1 MPPLPFAPNLSRHP
15 AQPHGCVQHAL
26 DCHEPLHVLALSPPP
41 STPWRPPSPPPSQ
54 PSRPSFST
62 ALAAFAASFSA
73 ALIAFSAS
81 FAAAFASL
89 SACFSAARST
99 FSARLITAVSLIQIG
114 QWYGKHAKYDPSAKK
129 EPFRPVVKFRNL
141 DEAVLKAAQS
151 GRKDDDEA
159 LAEAHAAANSSFT
172 FKIDQDIN
180 LAAPALLDLVATGP
194 ANVPIKSNQPEAAPS
209 SGHRR
214 GA

>member
-1 MPPLPFAPNLSRHP
+1 MA
-15 AQPHGCVQHAL
+15 G
-26 DCHEPLHVLALSPPP
+26 E
-41 STPWRPPSPPPSQ
+41 T
-54 PSRPSFST
+54 
-62 ALAAFAASFSA
+62 
-73 ALIAFSAS
+73 I
-81 FAAAFASL
+81 
-89 SACFSAARST
+89 
-99 FSARLITAVSLIQIG
+99 LITAVSLIQIG

-141 DEAVLKAAQS
+141 DEAVLKAAQNS
-151 GRKDDDEA
+151 DEDDGSEDDDEA

-194 ANVPIKSNQPEAAPS
+194 ANVPIKSNQPEACTSS